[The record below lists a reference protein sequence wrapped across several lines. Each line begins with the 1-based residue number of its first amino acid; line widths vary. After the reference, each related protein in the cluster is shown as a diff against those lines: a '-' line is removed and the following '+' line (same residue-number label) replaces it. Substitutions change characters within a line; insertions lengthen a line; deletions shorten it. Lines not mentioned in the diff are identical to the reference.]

1 MKPKLLCKAAL
12 LDLAYSL
19 LSLLT
24 VARAVYTCSTYVQYY
39 FVGVARSYFFLAVSS
54 GHVHVQYVLRRSYYD
69 FRERLKLAR
78 SFRALSLGWR

>member
-24 VARAVYTCSTYVQYY
+24 VARAVYMLYMFYVRTVLLY
-39 FVGVARSYFFLAVSS
+39 FVGVARSYFFRAVSS
-54 GHVHVQYVLRRSYYD
+54 GHVHVCPS
-69 FRERLKLAR
+69 
-78 SFRALSLGWR
+78 SFDRTTIFVSG